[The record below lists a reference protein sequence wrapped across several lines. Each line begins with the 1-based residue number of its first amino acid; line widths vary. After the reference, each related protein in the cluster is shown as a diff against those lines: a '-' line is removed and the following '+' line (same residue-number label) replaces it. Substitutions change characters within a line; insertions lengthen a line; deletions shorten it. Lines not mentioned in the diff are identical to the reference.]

1 MNIFNFRD
9 SFFINIRGYG
19 LDYYNDNRIKSVKR
33 LKKGEYQAV
42 VKGSA
47 KNKYT
52 VDVHIT
58 SSGEITK
65 IDCNCPYAESTL
77 YKCKHMY
84 AVLLYL
90 EDIYDSEISTGS
102 SPEVSQIIND
112 YTDYAVL
119 NSEEQNV
126 RIVPELS
133 IDDDYLIF
141 KLKIGRE
148 KTYVVSDLYN
158 LLVDFQYNNTRKYG
172 KNFVFR
178 HNYSAI
184 DEKSRKFLELA
195 TSIYYDE
202 RNRSNDRKHF
212 PLVGEY
218 VERFLEIFKDDPLI
232 IDGKQYEIEYQNP
245 PIDIVMT
252 TDDKERMLVT
262 IKHSLLYLGYS
273 ANGYF
278 VSEATSTLYISDTD
292 FKTKVCPFMQLMPDS
307 NTLYI
312 GKEDIPSFYNAV
324 IKQIDR
330 YVNIESSELP
340 DDIVPPPMNA
350 CLYIDVNSDDEICG
364 RLEYMYD
371 DKIYPAFYDNS
382 VNPFCDHPSE
392 MIALNSVKKYFEV
405 NEGDDTHP
413 FIIRDENGIFE
424 FISKGVSLLS
434 KTMVLYVSDRFK
446 RINVRQP
453 VRASVGVRT
462 SSGLLELNFGAEGYT
477 KAELLELL
485 KAYRLGR
492 KYYRFKDGS
501 FSLIN
506 ESMDEL
512 MSVTKELNI
521 TDKMFLKDHI
531 SVPMYRMIYLNSLQS
546 NLESMRI
553 SRSRDFKRLIESYE
567 NSLNFDE
574 EQSVPESLE
583 GIMRDYQKIGFEWF
597 KTLSKYRLGGILAD
611 DMGLGKT
618 IQAIAL
624 MLSTKENSE
633 EHRQCLVITPSSLT
647 INWENEIKKFAPSLE
662 AVCLNGSAAER
673 KKLFEDIDKYD
684 VVITSY
690 STILRDIDKYENIT
704 FALQIIDEA
713 QNIKN
718 HNTQSAKAVK
728 AIKSDLRFA
737 LTGTPIENTLA
748 ELWSIFDF
756 VMPGYLYNYSYFK
769 KNYETPIVK
778 KNDEKAI
785 KSLQRLISPFILR
798 RMKKEVLTELPEKTE
813 TILFTEM
820 EKEQKKI
827 YTANAAQVRGELKE
841 LDSSDKIKILAMLT
855 RLRQLCCDPSLVYDN
870 YDGGSAKLEQCIELV
885 KSCIE
890 AGHKILLFSQ
900 FTTMLDIISR
910 RFDEESVSYY
920 TLTGKTKAHERLRLV
935 NDFNENDVGVFL
947 ISLKAGGTGLNLTGA
962 DIVIHYDPWWN
973 ISAENQASDR
983 VYRIGQ
989 KNNVQIYK
997 LIVKGT
1003 IEEKIRELQQKKSD
1017 LFDVAVSGDGDIM
1030 NMSTEAVMSLLE

>member
-1 MNIFNFRD
+1 
-9 SFFINIRGYG
+9 
-19 LDYYNDNRIKSVKR
+19 
-33 LKKGEYQAV
+33 
-42 VKGSA
+42 
-47 KNKYT
+47 
-52 VDVHIT
+52 
-58 SSGEITK
+58 
-65 IDCNCPYAESTL
+65 
-77 YKCKHMY
+77 
-84 AVLLYL
+84 
-90 EDIYDSEISTGS
+90 SEISTGS

-172 KNFVFR
+172 KNFVLR

-195 TSIYYDE
+195 TSIYFDE

-597 KTLSKYRLGGILAD
+597 KTLSKYRLGGILQ
-611 DMGLGKT
+611 MIWVWEK
-618 IQAIAL
+618 
-624 MLSTKENSE
+624 LSKQLLLCSVPRRIPRST
-633 EHRQCLVITPSSLT
+633 
-647 INWENEIKKFAPSLE
+647 
-662 AVCLNGSAAER
+662 GSA
-673 KKLFEDIDKYD
+673 
-684 VVITSY
+684 
-690 STILRDIDKYENIT
+690 
-704 FALQIIDEA
+704 
-713 QNIKN
+713 
-718 HNTQSAKAVK
+718 
-728 AIKSDLRFA
+728 
-737 LTGTPIENTLA
+737 
-748 ELWSIFDF
+748 
-756 VMPGYLYNYSYFK
+756 
-769 KNYETPIVK
+769 
-778 KNDEKAI
+778 
-785 KSLQRLISPFILR
+785 
-798 RMKKEVLTELPEKTE
+798 
-813 TILFTEM
+813 
-820 EKEQKKI
+820 
-827 YTANAAQVRGELKE
+827 
-841 LDSSDKIKILAMLT
+841 
-855 RLRQLCCDPSLVYDN
+855 
-870 YDGGSAKLEQCIELV
+870 
-885 KSCIE
+885 
-890 AGHKILLFSQ
+890 
-900 FTTMLDIISR
+900 
-910 RFDEESVSYY
+910 
-920 TLTGKTKAHERLRLV
+920 
-935 NDFNENDVGVFL
+935 
-947 ISLKAGGTGLNLTGA
+947 
-962 DIVIHYDPWWN
+962 
-973 ISAENQASDR
+973 
-983 VYRIGQ
+983 
-989 KNNVQIYK
+989 
-997 LIVKGT
+997 
-1003 IEEKIRELQQKKSD
+1003 
-1017 LFDVAVSGDGDIM
+1017 
-1030 NMSTEAVMSLLE
+1030 

>member
-1 MNIFNFRD
+1 M
-9 SFFINIRGYG
+9 
-19 LDYYNDNRIKSVKR
+19 
-33 LKKGEYQAV
+33 
-42 VKGSA
+42 
-47 KNKYT
+47 
-52 VDVHIT
+52 
-58 SSGEITK
+58 
-65 IDCNCPYAESTL
+65 
-77 YKCKHMY
+77 
-84 AVLLYL
+84 

-521 TDKMFLKDHI
+521 TDKMFLNDHI

-910 RFDEESVSYY
+910 RFDEEGVSYY